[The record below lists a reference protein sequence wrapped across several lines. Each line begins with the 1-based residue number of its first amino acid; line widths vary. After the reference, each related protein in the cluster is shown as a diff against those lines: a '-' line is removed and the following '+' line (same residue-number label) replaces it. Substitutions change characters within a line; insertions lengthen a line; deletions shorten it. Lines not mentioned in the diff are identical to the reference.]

1 MNTFCFLIRRFML
14 MSSKNSFTRLSARIF
29 LENRLTVALI
39 ADLAVFAVAQL
50 RLGSRRAVR
59 SAEGV
64 GLILIG
70 FYELG
75 VRGFTGHRAL
85 WC

>member
-1 MNTFCFLIRRFML
+1 
-14 MSSKNSFTRLSARIF
+14 MSSKNSFTRLSARIL

-39 ADLAVFAVAQL
+39 ADLAVFVVAQL
-50 RLGSRRAVR
+50 RLGSRRAVCP
-59 SAEGV
+59 AEGV

-70 FYELG
+70 FDELG
-75 VRGFTGHRAL
+75 FRGFTGHRAL

>member
-64 GLILIG
+64 GPYSHRIL
-70 FYELG
+70 
-75 VRGFTGHRAL
+75 
-85 WC
+85 

>member
-1 MNTFCFLIRRFML
+1 M
-14 MSSKNSFTRLSARIF
+14 
-29 LENRLTVALI
+29 ALI